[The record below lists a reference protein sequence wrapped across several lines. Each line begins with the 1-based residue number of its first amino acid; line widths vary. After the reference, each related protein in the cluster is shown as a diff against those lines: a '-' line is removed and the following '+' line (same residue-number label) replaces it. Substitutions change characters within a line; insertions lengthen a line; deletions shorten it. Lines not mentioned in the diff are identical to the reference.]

1 MTSMPDKLFR
11 DHLEH
16 FKKSPP
22 PKSWNRIESGL
33 KTKSPN
39 RLWIG
44 IAATVLVLLSTSYL
58 IWHSATTTNNIPLVK
73 AENTI
78 KNENPPASSAST
90 LTSKQISSPSPILS
104 NNITTASKKSIP
116 DQKEKHTSTNQ
127 TAEAIIVINDVS
139 EEKSIDGSETSE
151 IIISP
156 ASNESVVVND
166 IPSTT
171 SRSNKITY
179 SSGEVNSRFLKKDS
193 TISVAAVEKAPT
205 GLQKIRDIAADLK
218 DEAAFGELRQMKNEI
233 LSFPI
238 KELTKD
244 K

>member
-1 MTSMPDKLFR
+1 MPDKLFR
-11 DHLEH
+11 NHLEH

-22 PKSWNRIESGL
+22 PQAWSRIETGL
-33 KTKSPN
+33 KTKSSS

-44 IAATVLVLLSTSYL
+44 IAASVLVLLCTSFL
-58 IWHSATTTNNIPLVK
+58 LWHSGQTPQNVPSIVASNII
-73 AENTI
+73 TH
-78 KNENPPASSAST
+78 ENPSV
-90 LTSKQISSPSPILS
+90 TSPTPLMSEQISSSSTPSS
-104 NNITTASKKSIP
+104 NIQIVSEKSKP
-116 DQKEKHTSTNQ
+116 DQKEKNPSAQ
-127 TAEAIIVINDVS
+127 QIAEAIIVINDVPG
-139 EEKSIDGSETSE
+139 EKTIDGRETSE
-151 IIISP
+151 NIISSG
-156 ASNESVVVND
+156 SNESVVVND

-171 SRSNKITY
+171 SHSNKITY

-193 TISVAAVEKAPT
+193 TASVPAVEKTSA
-205 GLQKIRDIAADLK
+205 GFQKIRDIAADLK